1 MNRLDA
7 EERDLLESFEADE
20 WESLPGRNAEI
31 TRYRDIARATFK
43 KEMRVNIR
51 LSRKDLEALQT
62 RALEEGIPYQTLMAS
77 ILHKYISGR
86 FMEKRGSIRT

>member
-7 EERDLLESFEADE
+7 EERDLLESFEAGE
-20 WESLPGRNAEI
+20 WESLPGREAEI
-31 TRYRDIARATFK
+31 NRYRDIAHATFR

-86 FMEKRGSIRT
+86 IVENSRSTRT